1 MPAMHEEH
9 LIEAFLDMLAAER
22 DASPNTLAAYARD
35 LQAAAEF
42 LASANSSLLAAER
55 GNVEAFLADLG
66 KAGMARSTQARK
78 LSSLKQFYAFAL
90 SEGWRQDDPTSILKG
105 PQPGRPLP
113 KTLSRDEAGNLLDK
127 ARDEALAE
135 GQTPSGAFR
144 SARLWALAEL
154 LYASGMRISELVGAM
169 TVQFAREQD
178 MVPIRGKGNKE
189 RLVPLGP
196 PAREALSHYLVARK
210 GAGRGSSKWLFPA
223 VGADGPFNR
232 QSAARDLKDLA
243 RRAGL
248 PPSKVSPHV
257 LRHAFA
263 SHLLEGGADLRTV
276 QMLLGHADIAT
287 TQIYTHVLDERL
299 RELVF
304 TAHPL
309 AKRSS

>member
-1 MPAMHEEH
+1 MGQDEH

-22 DASPNTLAAYARD
+22 DASANTLAAYARD
-35 LQAAAEF
+35 LNGAAAF
-42 LASANSSLLAAER
+42 LAATGSSLRMAARED
-55 GNVEAFLADLG
+55 VEDFLADLG

-78 LSSLKQFYAFAL
+78 LSSLRQCFGFAL
-90 SEGWRQDDPTSILKG
+90 SEGWRQDDPTAILKG
-105 PQPGRPLP
+105 PRPGRALP
-113 KTLSRDEAGNLLDK
+113 KTLSREDAARLLDT
-127 ARDEALAE
+127 ARNEAVEE
-135 GQTPSGAFR
+135 GQSASSAFR

-154 LYASGMRISELVGAM
+154 LYASGMRISELVGAT
-169 TVQFAREQD
+169 TVQFVRDQD
-178 MVPIRGKGNKE
+178 MVPIRGKGSKE

-196 PAREALSHYLVARK
+196 PAREALVHYLAARK
-210 GAGRGSSKWLFPA
+210 AAGRGGSRWLFPA
-223 VGADGPFNR
+223 IGAEGPFNR

-248 PPSKVSPHV
+248 PPAKVSPHV

-299 RELVF
+299 RQLVF
-304 TAHPL
+304 AAHPL
-309 AKRSS
+309 ARRSS